1 MARIL
6 ALTLFLASLAPPVT
20 GSASVIPYVATA
32 PLAQYLATDRQAE
45 IALARSAAPA
55 SISLHATVLVLTA
68 KGYQSAQSGTN
79 GFTCLVERSW
89 MKSFDDAQFW
99 NSKVRTPV
107 CYNAP
112 ASRTVLRYT
121 LFRTQLWLA
130 GATKAQLLDRIRS
143 GVATKELPA
152 TEPGSMAYMMSKAQ
166 YIDDV
171 VKAWHSHIM
180 IYAPKAD
187 GVDDG
192 EIWGADLRGS
202 PVVYD
207 DAHKINPEPW
217 SLFFVPV
224 PRWSDGSSAP
234 Y

>member
-6 ALTLFLASLAPPVT
+6 ALTLFLTSLAQPVT
-20 GSASVIPYVATA
+20 GRASVIPYVATA
-32 PLAQYLATDRQAE
+32 PLAPYLTTDRLAE
-45 IALARSAAPA
+45 MDLARSAAPP
-55 SISLHATVLVLTA
+55 SISLHSTVLVLTA
-68 KGYQSAQSGTN
+68 KGYEAAQSGTN

-89 MKSFDDAQFW
+89 MKSFDDSQFW

-107 CYNAP
+107 CYNPP
-112 ASRTVLRYT
+112 ATRTVLRYT
-121 LFRTQLWLA
+121 LFRSKLWLT
-130 GATKAQLLDRIRS
+130 GATKAQLLDRVRS
-143 GVATKELPA
+143 GVANKELPA
-152 TEPGSMAYMMSKAQ
+152 TESGSMAYMMSKDQ
-166 YIDDV
+166 YIDDI